1 MEPDT
6 KARLEALLARV
17 RQLRQNLYPEGW
29 DADPLC
35 EVKKELRRLIR
46 EGK

>member
-17 RQLRQNLYPEGW
+17 RQLRENLYPEGW

-35 EVKKELRRLIR
+35 EVERELQGLVQSM
-46 EGK
+46 